1 MIYRQQISIWKDVPH
16 YVSSGKYKLKQGD
29 KTHLLEQPN
38 SGTLTI
44 SNAGEYMEQQELSFT
59 AGGNVKWHGHFGKWT
74 FLTKLNIFLVSS
86 AITLL
91 GIYPKELKMHGPTK
105 TCT

>member
-59 AGGNVKWHGHFGKWT
+59 AGGNANNTATLEDILAIYYKAKYS
-74 FLTKLNIFLVSS
+74 LTVWYSNWPPVFIQWSENLWI
-86 AITLL
+86 
-91 GIYPKELKMHGPTK
+91 
-105 TCT
+105 